1 MTAAYW
7 GKIRKIAFKF
17 QFELAR
23 HRRYPDCGV
32 SADDAIGCLGLRAKI
47 QLNLIQMKRQR
58 FTNGAIVKIPLGDG
72 THTYGRLMIAP
83 YIEVYDSRTREEL
96 EISEILE
103 SPVLFTVCFFYRQ
116 AISNGLW
123 QILSNLPL
131 DEEKIRTPRQFRQ
144 DDFDLERCSLVDMW
158 GKESKCTKEDCMG
171 HERLSVWS
179 PQGIVK
185 RILNHYE
192 NVPNATLQSLEL
204 KLE

>member
-1 MTAAYW
+1 MGGCFLVLKPHVEGDYLFLTANWVLSATTAAYS

-103 SPVLFTVCFFYRQ
+103 SPVLFT
-116 AISNGLW
+116 AIRN
-123 QILSNLPL
+123 
-131 DEEKIRTPRQFRQ
+131 
-144 DDFDLERCSLVDMW
+144 
-158 GKESKCTKEDCMG
+158 
-171 HERLSVWS
+171 
-179 PQGIVK
+179 
-185 RILNHYE
+185 
-192 NVPNATLQSLEL
+192 
-204 KLE
+204 